1 MSAVSVSVPSNEV
14 AALFNLDDPDERF
27 MVGAMLHFHGEERL
41 YLAHALKRTE
51 GIKGRVIVEIASFSP
66 QGPAAYLHADLWEID
81 TVTIRFWDC
90 ADGRQ
95 RGLRSTRFARD
106 GRSIAW

>member
-14 AALFNLDDPDERF
+14 AAVFNLDEPDEGF

-51 GIKGRVIVEIASFSP
+51 GINGRVIVEIASFNP
-66 QGPAAYLHADLWEID
+66 QDLPRTYMLIFWEID
-81 TVTIRFWDC
+81 TVTIRFKDC
-90 ADGRQ
+90 ADMKA
-95 RGLRSTRFARD
+95 ARAAFD
-106 GRSIAW
+106 AIR